1 DPRNIEGTNLVELIY
16 NSPERELYDG
26 SVVDTLTYQGNNG
39 IAHALIAL
47 DAGKFDIPKDAK
59 WTREKLVDTLLDAQ
73 REDGAWNL
81 NDAFPGAS
89 IDVTAMVLTALA
101 PYKEDEKVTT
111 AIDKAV
117 AYLSNAQTEDGG
129 FDGGSDVGG
138 VTSEAA
144 SQVIIALTALGIDPK
159 SEEFTKS
166 VNLIDH
172 LLSYQ
177 VSNGGFAHT
186 LSDSEANDMATEQAL
201 LALAAYKK
209 FVEQDSPLYD
219 FDTTNLEKVEKDS
232 KKDDET
238 IGDKPSNEGDDTSD
252 AKDSS
257 MNKNDDGNTVKNE
270 AANDG
275 QELESGDKLPKTA
288 TTIFNIFFI
297 GFLLTVIG
305 LWMVY
310 IKRRIVS

>member
-1 DPRNIEGTNLVELIY
+1 WLAVGLQQSGEKVPASYEAVFKENVQKQVVEALENNRMSITDVERLVLASLAINKDPRNIEGTNLVELIY

-186 LSDSEANDMATEQAL
+186 LSDSEAND
-201 LALAAYKK
+201 
-209 FVEQDSPLYD
+209 
-219 FDTTNLEKVEKDS
+219 
-232 KKDDET
+232 
-238 IGDKPSNEGDDTSD
+238 
-252 AKDSS
+252 
-257 MNKNDDGNTVKNE
+257 
-270 AANDG
+270 
-275 QELESGDKLPKTA
+275 
-288 TTIFNIFFI
+288 
-297 GFLLTVIG
+297 
-305 LWMVY
+305 
-310 IKRRIVS
+310 